1 MPLRTV
7 YIDILFATNLIVDY
21 LLLLVTAK
29 FASRPC
35 RRWKLLCAAALGG
48 LFAVL
53 VFFQPLEGWLALP
66 FRLLV
71 CCALCGIAYD
81 RPPPRELFRLAL
93 VLLAVTMAFGGVVFA
108 LAYLGDGRG
117 LLQVRGGVPYI
128 DLPLGTLLLASCAA
142 YGLLGLVFGAGS
154 ARKKEAPATVEVC
167 CGAQVIRVKAL
178 RDTGNLL
185 RDPVTTR
192 RVLVVDKQQLW
203 PLLTAAE
210 QGCLRRLG
218 PENATVVFEELGA
231 CGTHKFMLVPYRA
244 VGQPGSLLL
253 ALKPDGITVD
263 GKETRDYLIGI
274 SPAPIAMEDGVCAI
288 LG

>member
-1 MPLRTV
+1 MHLRTV
-7 YIDILFATNLIVDY
+7 YIDILFLTNLIVDY
-21 LLLLVTAK
+21 LLLLVTAE

-71 CCALCGIAYD
+71 CCALCGVAYD

-93 VLLAVTMAFGGVVFA
+93 VFLMVTLAFGGVVFA
-108 LAYLGDGRG
+108 LAYLGDGQG

-142 YGLLGLVFGAGS
+142 YGLLGVVFGAGG
-154 ARKKEAPATVEVC
+154 ARRKEAPAQVEVC
-167 CGAQVIRVKAL
+167 CGEQVIRVKAL

-185 RDPVTTR
+185 RDPVTMR
-192 RVLVVDKQQLW
+192 RVLVLDKQQLW
-203 PLLTAAE
+203 PLLAAEE
-210 QGCLRRLG
+210 QGCLRRLE
-218 PENATVVFEELGA
+218 PENATEIFQELGR
-231 CGTHKFMLVPYRA
+231 CGAHKFLLVPYRA

-253 ALKPDGITVD
+253 ALKPDAVTID
-263 GKETRDYLIGI
+263 GKESREYLIGV
-274 SPAPIAMEDGVCAI
+274 SPAPLAMEDGVCGI